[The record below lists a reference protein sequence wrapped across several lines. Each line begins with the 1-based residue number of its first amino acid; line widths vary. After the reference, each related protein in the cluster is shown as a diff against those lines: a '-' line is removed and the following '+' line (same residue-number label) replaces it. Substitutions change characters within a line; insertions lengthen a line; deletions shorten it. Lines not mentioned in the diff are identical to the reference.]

1 MNNKSYT
8 DEIYDTTIEGD
19 AELWG
24 GLMQVLEIFMVAK
37 AFQTV
42 DDVKGL
48 KIRVQPSPTNIAMMD
63 AFNAGAVPMSFSEVY
78 TALQKQYNRRCWKNN
93 ELALNT
99 VKHGEDKIPI
109 RTINTNEKFDFIV
122 SNYEFIHRLNDTK
135 NRFFMTQ

>member
-8 DEIYDTTIEGD
+8 DEIYDTTIDQGIRVMGWFD
-19 AELWG
+19 AG
-24 GLMQVLEIFMVAK
+24 TRNFYGSK

-78 TALQKQYNRRCWKNN
+78 TALQ
-93 ELALNT
+93 T
-99 VKHGEDKIPI
+99 V
-109 RTINTNEKFDFIV
+109 
-122 SNYEFIHRLNDTK
+122 
-135 NRFFMTQ
+135 Q